1 MYNLNDDAIIFL
13 ILLVSIF
20 IPFIYLLVKLWIE
33 QICLL
38 REEKRQTRIQSDW
51 FKKLDKEMASLCNYD
66 E

>member
-33 QICLL
+33 QW
-38 REEKRQTRIQSDW
+38 KIQ
-51 FKKLDKEMASLCNYD
+51 FKDND
-66 E
+66 

>member
-1 MYNLNDDAIIFL
+1 MTRLILTETNKGNTMYNLNDDAIIFL

-38 REEKRQTRIQSDW
+38 REEKSKGIQNG
-51 FKKLDKEMASLCNYD
+51 K
-66 E
+66 

>member
-38 REEKRQTRIQSDW
+38 REEKSKGIQNG
-51 FKKLDKEMASLCNYD
+51 K
-66 E
+66 